1 MSVPQIILSIIVVLT
16 ALFLI
21 VTVLFQSGKSNGLSG
36 AFGGTFETYMSKNK
50 NGSLDARL
58 ARLTKWVGL
67 VFVLAVLV
75 LNFV

>member
-1 MSVPQIILSIIVVLT
+1 MSVAQIVLSIVVVL
-16 ALFLI
+16 ASLFLI
-21 VTVLFQSGKSNGLSG
+21 VAILFQSGKSNGLSG

-50 NGSLDARL
+50 ANTLDARL
-58 ARLTKWVGL
+58 ARMTKWVGL

>member
-1 MSVPQIILSIIVVLT
+1 MSVPQIILSIVVVL
-16 ALFLI
+16 ASLFLI
-21 VTVLFQSGKSNGLSG
+21 VTILFQSGKSNGLSG

-50 NGSLDARL
+50 AGTLDARL

>member
-1 MSVPQIILSIIVVLT
+1 MLIFVTILQLLVGLLLT
-16 ALFLI
+16 A
-21 VTVLFQSGKSNGLSG
+21 TVLFQSGKSNGLSG

-50 NGSLDARL
+50 ANTLDARL
-58 ARLTKWVGL
+58 ARMTKWVGL